1 MKTDLNRYMLQ
12 CKQLEDEYEKYSL
25 YVHGYFLPWLQQQ
38 REAGSLQQG
47 RSKQIFHHTQDLG
60 QRKVFIGSDDKY
72 EYTGELDKDGNAC
85 GFGIA
90 VGEIDK
96 DARYE
101 STWFQNKR
109 HGIGERD
116 NSFIFKLSLC
126 RRIVHQQ
133 S

>member
-1 MKTDLNRYMLQ
+1 MFMVTF
-12 CKQLEDEYEKYSL
+12 S
-25 YVHGYFLPWLQQQ
+25 HGYSN
-38 REAGSLQQG
+38 REKLEVYRKVGHQAF
-47 RSKQIFHHTQDLG
+47 FHHTQVLG
-60 QRKVFIGSDDKY
+60 QRKVFIGSDEKY